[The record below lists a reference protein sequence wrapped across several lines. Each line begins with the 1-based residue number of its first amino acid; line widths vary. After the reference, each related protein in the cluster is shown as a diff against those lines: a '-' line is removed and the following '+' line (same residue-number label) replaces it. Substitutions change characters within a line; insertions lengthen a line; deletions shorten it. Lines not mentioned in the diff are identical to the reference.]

1 MKTKSKAIMRLF
13 PKYLTLILFMIL
25 LGIHFCN
32 RISIYAV
39 KKQKLENIQEEEN
52 GIGVVKNTNNTQQK
66 HQIINNQHSKKLKN
80 PKNFEKLF
88 PPEKRIINDFSYYK
102 QNNQLTKQDII
113 IALNGMLKEIKKE
126 SNIQIES
133 DDFEIASEQLEEKYE
148 SQTQNPE
155 EIQWK
160 GSFQIEDI
168 LGNKIE
174 FNFTKKMINLDEI
187 ITNNHLGT
195 IQITP
200 NITKEQRKKLI
211 CEVIWQK
218 NPQLQNKFL
227 TKDFQFTK
235 NKDGSNNFCRIEYD
249 LANEDKYHEY
259 EGIIDLEIN
268 YQQETSTPPTTK
280 TTTTNSIMFY
290 KIIIILTGLIVAFL
304 LILIYKIKH
313 QKNK

>member
-1 MKTKSKAIMRLF
+1 MKNKSKAIMSLF

-32 RISIYAV
+32 QISIYAV
-39 KKQKLENIQEEEN
+39 KKQQLENIQEEEN
-52 GIGVVKNTNNTQQK
+52 GIGVKKNANNAQQPP
-66 HQIINNQHSKKLKN
+66 QMINNPPSKNLKN
-80 PKNFEKLF
+80 SKNFEQLF
-88 PPEKRIINDFSYYK
+88 PPQKRTINDFSYYK

-113 IALNGMLKEIKKE
+113 IALNGILKEINKE

-148 SQTQNPE
+148 AQTQNPE
-155 EIQWK
+155 EMQWK

-200 NITKEQRKKLI
+200 NITEEQRKQLI
-211 CEVIWQK
+211 CEAIWQK

-227 TKDFQFTK
+227 PKDFQFTK

-249 LANEDKYHEY
+249 LINEDKYHEY

-268 YQQETSTPPTTK
+268 YQQEISTPPRTQTTK
-280 TTTTNSIMFY
+280 TNSIIFY
-290 KIIIILTGLIVAFL
+290 KIIIIITGLIFAFL
-304 LILIYKIKH
+304 LILIYKIKN
-313 QKNK
+313 QKK